1 MQLRDNPIASPLN
14 YTGGKYKLLS
24 QIFPLF
30 PNNVNTFVD
39 IFCGGCNVGVNINAQ
54 RIICNDNNSKLIGL
68 FNYLKKTEYLT
79 FLNQVNKIIDDYHL
93 SRSSENGYAFYGC
106 NSSRGLGSY
115 NKISFLNLRDNFN
128 NLYENEDLY
137 FAKLYVLIV
146 YAFNNQVRFNKD
158 GKFNLPVGKRDLN
171 KKMIQKLQLFMD
183 NINNVDFTNE
193 DFSKLNIHN
202 LDNNDFVY
210 ADPPYLITCASYNEL
225 NGWNEAQERN
235 LLKMLDD
242 LNRCGV
248 RFALSNVLTAKG
260 NINYILESWLH
271 DNSNYICH
279 HLDFSYKNSNY
290 HKKEKDD
297 LVDEVLITNY

>member
-1 MQLRDNPIASPLN
+1 MQLRKSPIASPLN

-30 PNNVNTFVD
+30 PNNINTFVD
-39 IFCGGCNVGVNINAQ
+39 IFCGGCNVGININAQ
-54 RIICNDNNSKLIGL
+54 RVICNDNNSKLIGL
-68 FNYLKKTEYLT
+68 FKYLKKIDYLT
-79 FLNQVNKIIDDYHL
+79 FLNQVNKVIDDYHL

-106 NSSRGLGSY
+106 DSSRGLGNY
-115 NKISFLNLRDNFN
+115 NKTSFLNLRDNFN
-128 NLYENEDLY
+128 SLYENEDLY

-146 YAFNNQVRFNKD
+146 YAFNNQIRFNKD

-171 KKMIQKLQLFMD
+171 KRMTQKLKLFMD
-183 NINNVDFTNE
+183 NINNVEFINE

-225 NGWNEAQERN
+225 KGWNETNEYM
-235 LLKMLDD
+235 LLKMLDE
-242 LNRCGV
+242 LNTRRV
-248 RFALSNVLTAKG
+248 RFALSNVLTSKG
-260 NINYILESWLH
+260 NTNNILESWLH
-271 DNSNYICH
+271 DNPNYICH

-297 LVDEVLITNY
+297 QVDEVLITNY